1 MSRSAG
7 VQGPFDGLWLVMV
20 AERLGFESLAERLG
34 YPGAGAILLVFS
46 LAFFDRTVLD
56 LVAFL
61 QTGRYEALVNPVI
74 LLLVPLW
81 PLGIWV
87 TLRLQKRANDLVE
100 DLPESHPLV
109 VQEREP
115 DLDRRFLALLGVPV
129 ESASSGG
136 SPQFL
141 TARLQS
147 VVLVLAVG
155 YHFFSM
161 VVFGIELEYLVT
173 YWGTAVSV
181 VRFGLMM
188 PLFYAAGSQI
198 ASLLVAIHV
207 LLPLWLSERGRI
219 DFSDAHGFGGLRP
232 VGNLVK
238 VSTLYYLVAVAL
250 IAVFLVPN
258 QGISGANLYPD
269 ATIFL
274 GMVLAVVLFFGPAY
288 WLHRHMR
295 SAKEIRIDHIAAD
308 IRSRGP
314 TDDEAMFPETR
325 ADSQSVVGEYTHGYI
340 QLSQVRSMHEYPI
353 DISMVQEFLFVLLL
367 PYVAH
372 LSSIYV
378 FEHLHL

>member
-1 MSRSAG
+1 MTRPAG
-7 VQGPFDGLWLVMV
+7 EQGPFDGLWLVRL
-20 AERLGFESLAERLG
+20 ADRLGFESLADRLG

-46 LAFFDRTVLD
+46 IAVFDRTVLD

-74 LLLVPLW
+74 LLLVPVW
-81 PLGIWV
+81 PLAVWV
-87 TLRLQKRANDLVE
+87 MLRLQRKANALAE
-100 DLPESHPLV
+100 KLPESHTLV

-115 DLDRRFLALLGVPV
+115 DIDRRFLTVLGIPV
-129 ESASSGG
+129 DSPSASD
-136 SPQFL
+136 SPRFL
-141 TARLQS
+141 TARLQGLI
-147 VVLVLAVG
+147 LVLAVG

-161 VVFGIELEYLVT
+161 VVFGIEWEFLMT
-173 YWGTAVSV
+173 YWGTGITVL
-181 VRFGLMM
+181 RFGLMM
-188 PLFYAAGSQI
+188 PLFYFFGSQI

-238 VSTLYYLVAVAL
+238 ISTLYYLVAVAF

-258 QGISGANLYPD
+258 QGISEANLYPD

-295 SAKEIRIDHIAAD
+295 SAKEVRIDHIAAD
-308 IRSRGP
+308 IRARGP
-314 TDDEAMFPETR
+314 FDDEEMFPETR
-325 ADSQSVVGEYTHGYI
+325 ADSQTTIGRYTHGYI

-378 FEHLHL
+378 FEHIHL